1 MIDMKLMK
9 RREHRSL
16 GREFVEGTMKSLI
29 LSRRFDYKYFNEIN
43 AQFWNSFAEHSKEI
57 PEKGKVPIILKFMWQ
72 SFEEFI
78 IRWSL

>member
-9 RREHRSL
+9 RREHRRL

-43 AQFWNSFAEHSKEI
+43 AQF
-57 PEKGKVPIILKFMWQ
+57 
-72 SFEEFI
+72 
-78 IRWSL
+78 